1 MLEIKITIAAPEIA
15 ASLDHLAASLSGAK
29 ITGITQ
35 TSEEPEDGKDIKVT
49 ATVPAEKVPKKK
61 ARAKKAETPQAADEA
76 VENAEQPEVN
86 KPAMPEPEV
95 PQTAPAPVAPPATPA
110 YCVLGSRPA
119 QRPAPVALPATP
131 AEPAAPAIPTP
142 APAVVV
148 PQATPEQAFLKMDP
162 KEQMNAICRA
172 GVYLAQADPE
182 HFSSPA
188 TLLKKYGVMTLT
200 QLKPEQLPQ
209 FAAELRAMGAKI

>member
-29 ITGITQ
+29 ITGIAQ

-49 ATVPAEKVPKKK
+49 ATIPAEKAPKKK
-61 ARAKKAETPQAADEA
+61 SRTKKAEETAEA
-76 VENAEQPEVN
+76 AEQPVVN

-95 PQTAPAPVAPPATPA
+95 PQTAPAPVTPPAA
-110 YCVLGSRPA
+110 
-119 QRPAPVALPATP
+119 P
-131 AEPAAPAIPTP
+131 AEPAAQATPTP
-142 APAVVV
+142 APAAVA

-188 TLLKKYGVMTLT
+188 ALLKKYGVMTLT
-200 QLKPEQLPQ
+200 QLKPEQLSQ